1 MNPVDMINEMTQKM
15 MEQMPEPVRQLSEQ
29 AQQQM
34 KTAMHKNLERMNLVS
49 REEFEAQ
56 VLLLEKPKLGSLH
69 LKPNSTTNE
78 LRTDRY
84 PRGRSTGICRHACER
99 TNPRRLARDTNFG
112 LSASRRFTGSIA
124 QCNQRGRIQISQLP
138 SHPGP

>member
-29 AQQQM
+29 AQQQV

-56 VLLLEKPKLGSLH
+56 VLLLEKAEARIAALEAKL
-69 LKPNSTTNE
+69 N
-78 LRTDRY
+78 D
-84 PRGRSTGICRHACER
+84 
-99 TNPRRLARDTNFG
+99 
-112 LSASRRFTGSIA
+112 
-124 QCNQRGRIQISQLP
+124 Q
-138 SHPGP
+138 

>member
-34 KTAMHKNLERMNLVS
+34 KTTMHKNLERMNLVS

-56 VLLLEKPKLGSLH
+56 VLLLEKAEARIAALEAKL
-69 LKPNSTTNE
+69 N
-78 LRTDRY
+78 D
-84 PRGRSTGICRHACER
+84 
-99 TNPRRLARDTNFG
+99 
-112 LSASRRFTGSIA
+112 
-124 QCNQRGRIQISQLP
+124 Q
-138 SHPGP
+138 

>member
-56 VLLLEKPKLGSLH
+56 VLLIEKAEARIAALEAKL
-69 LKPNSTTNE
+69 N
-78 LRTDRY
+78 D
-84 PRGRSTGICRHACER
+84 
-99 TNPRRLARDTNFG
+99 
-112 LSASRRFTGSIA
+112 
-124 QCNQRGRIQISQLP
+124 Q
-138 SHPGP
+138 

>member
-56 VLLLEKPKLGSLH
+56 VLLLEKAEARIAALEDKL
-69 LKPNSTTNE
+69 K
-78 LRTDRY
+78 D
-84 PRGRSTGICRHACER
+84 
-99 TNPRRLARDTNFG
+99 
-112 LSASRRFTGSIA
+112 
-124 QCNQRGRIQISQLP
+124 Q
-138 SHPGP
+138 

>member
-56 VLLLEKPKLGSLH
+56 MLLLEKAEARIAALEAKL
-69 LKPNSTTNE
+69 N
-78 LRTDRY
+78 D
-84 PRGRSTGICRHACER
+84 
-99 TNPRRLARDTNFG
+99 
-112 LSASRRFTGSIA
+112 
-124 QCNQRGRIQISQLP
+124 Q
-138 SHPGP
+138 

>member
-56 VLLLEKPKLGSLH
+56 VLLLEKAEARIAALEAKL
-69 LKPNSTTNE
+69 N
-78 LRTDRY
+78 D
-84 PRGRSTGICRHACER
+84 
-99 TNPRRLARDTNFG
+99 
-112 LSASRRFTGSIA
+112 
-124 QCNQRGRIQISQLP
+124 Q
-138 SHPGP
+138 

>member
-34 KTAMHKNLERMNLVS
+34 KTTMHKNLERMNLVS

-56 VLLLEKPKLGSLH
+56 VLLLEKAEARIAALEAKL
-69 LKPNSTTNE
+69 N
-78 LRTDRY
+78 
-84 PRGRSTGICRHACER
+84 
-99 TNPRRLARDTNFG
+99 
-112 LSASRRFTGSIA
+112 
-124 QCNQRGRIQISQLP
+124 NQ
-138 SHPGP
+138 

>member
-56 VLLLEKPKLGSLH
+56 VLLLEKAEARIAALEAKL
-69 LKPNSTTNE
+69 N
-78 LRTDRY
+78 
-84 PRGRSTGICRHACER
+84 
-99 TNPRRLARDTNFG
+99 
-112 LSASRRFTGSIA
+112 
-124 QCNQRGRIQISQLP
+124 NQ
-138 SHPGP
+138 

>member
-56 VLLLEKPKLGSLH
+56 VLLLEKAEARIAALEAKL
-69 LKPNSTTNE
+69 NE
-78 LRTDRY
+78 
-84 PRGRSTGICRHACER
+84 
-99 TNPRRLARDTNFG
+99 
-112 LSASRRFTGSIA
+112 
-124 QCNQRGRIQISQLP
+124 Q
-138 SHPGP
+138 

>member
-56 VLLLEKPKLGSLH
+56 VLLLEKAEARIAALEAKLY
-69 LKPNSTTNE
+69 
-78 LRTDRY
+78 D
-84 PRGRSTGICRHACER
+84 
-99 TNPRRLARDTNFG
+99 
-112 LSASRRFTGSIA
+112 
-124 QCNQRGRIQISQLP
+124 Q
-138 SHPGP
+138 

>member
-56 VLLLEKPKLGSLH
+56 VLLLGKAEARIAALEAKL
-69 LKPNSTTNE
+69 N
-78 LRTDRY
+78 D
-84 PRGRSTGICRHACER
+84 
-99 TNPRRLARDTNFG
+99 
-112 LSASRRFTGSIA
+112 
-124 QCNQRGRIQISQLP
+124 Q
-138 SHPGP
+138 

>member
-49 REEFEAQ
+49 REEFEAH
-56 VLLLEKPKLGSLH
+56 VLLLEKAEARIAALEAKL
-69 LKPNSTTNE
+69 N
-78 LRTDRY
+78 D
-84 PRGRSTGICRHACER
+84 
-99 TNPRRLARDTNFG
+99 
-112 LSASRRFTGSIA
+112 
-124 QCNQRGRIQISQLP
+124 Q
-138 SHPGP
+138 

>member
-34 KTAMHKNLERMNLVS
+34 KTAMHKNFERMNLVS

-56 VLLLEKPKLGSLH
+56 VLLLEKAEARIAALEAKL
-69 LKPNSTTNE
+69 N
-78 LRTDRY
+78 D
-84 PRGRSTGICRHACER
+84 
-99 TNPRRLARDTNFG
+99 
-112 LSASRRFTGSIA
+112 
-124 QCNQRGRIQISQLP
+124 Q
-138 SHPGP
+138 

>member
-56 VLLLEKPKLGSLH
+56 VLLLEKAEARIATLEAKL
-69 LKPNSTTNE
+69 N
-78 LRTDRY
+78 D
-84 PRGRSTGICRHACER
+84 
-99 TNPRRLARDTNFG
+99 
-112 LSASRRFTGSIA
+112 
-124 QCNQRGRIQISQLP
+124 Q
-138 SHPGP
+138 

>member
-1 MNPVDMINEMTQKM
+1 MNPIDMINEMTQKM

-56 VLLLEKPKLGSLH
+56 VLLLEKAEARIAALEAKL
-69 LKPNSTTNE
+69 NE
-78 LRTDRY
+78 
-84 PRGRSTGICRHACER
+84 
-99 TNPRRLARDTNFG
+99 
-112 LSASRRFTGSIA
+112 
-124 QCNQRGRIQISQLP
+124 Q
-138 SHPGP
+138 

>member
-49 REEFEAQ
+49 REEFDAQ
-56 VLLLEKPKLGSLH
+56 VLLLEKAEARIAALEAKL
-69 LKPNSTTNE
+69 N
-78 LRTDRY
+78 D
-84 PRGRSTGICRHACER
+84 
-99 TNPRRLARDTNFG
+99 
-112 LSASRRFTGSIA
+112 
-124 QCNQRGRIQISQLP
+124 Q
-138 SHPGP
+138 